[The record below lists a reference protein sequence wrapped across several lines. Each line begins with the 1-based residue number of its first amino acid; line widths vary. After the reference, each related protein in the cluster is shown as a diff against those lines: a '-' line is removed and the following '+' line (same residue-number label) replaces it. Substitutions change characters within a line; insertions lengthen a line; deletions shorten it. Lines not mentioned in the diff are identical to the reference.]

1 MSWLSFMID
10 DGSLLMHGV
19 LVFLVL
25 REFVPLRF
33 RNRILHAA
41 EILCLTMV
49 GNVIVYA
56 EEITG
61 TVGSLL
67 GLLPILILFH
77 KGEWYKKLTAAL
89 IVYPAMMAL
98 AFLFQDIG
106 QWIWKYLFNKEMSD
120 TGQTLLYLLM
130 RCLKVPAWYLIYR
143 SVKAWVPGAI
153 RMLTRRMWLVLAVIA
168 LTSFVGI
175 IIIIYKCTYEDSY
188 LAWPACVATL
198 ITSMGCCYL
207 CTYMEKI
214 VRAEMELASM
224 QYQKFYYQEIEN
236 NQQTVRR
243 MRHDMKN
250 HLSVIETLLRDGK
263 YEKAGD
269 HFHCDQ
275 PPDS

>member
-49 GNVIVYA
+49 GNVIVYP

-106 QWIWKYLFNKEMSD
+106 Q
-120 TGQTLLYLLM
+120 
-130 RCLKVPAWYLIYR
+130 
-143 SVKAWVPGAI
+143 
-153 RMLTRRMWLVLAVIA
+153 
-168 LTSFVGI
+168 
-175 IIIIYKCTYEDSY
+175 
-188 LAWPACVATL
+188 
-198 ITSMGCCYL
+198 
-207 CTYMEKI
+207 
-214 VRAEMELASM
+214 
-224 QYQKFYYQEIEN
+224 
-236 NQQTVRR
+236 
-243 MRHDMKN
+243 
-250 HLSVIETLLRDGK
+250 
-263 YEKAGD
+263 
-269 HFHCDQ
+269 
-275 PPDS
+275 